1 VNLRHAI
8 DTYRGHTVPHFRLID
23 QRNRWFA
30 FSGVLILLS
39 LGGLIFR
46 HLNLSIEFEGGA
58 QISYPLESDV
68 SVQDIT
74 AVLARNGR
82 GDAEVQIIDGNQV
95 SIRTESFGP
104 EASSTALPSNASASA
119 SVSPS
124 SSASTSASPS
134 GTSSASAGTSESPA
148 GSSPD
153 TSSSSS
159 SPGLDTLKAELAE
172 QAGIAPEDV
181 NVEDIGP
188 TWGAEIS
195 KKALRG
201 LLVVLIAIMLYIT
214 LRFELKMAIGAIIAL
229 VHDVL
234 ITAGVYALTGREV
247 TPETVI
253 AILTILGFSLY
264 DTVVIY
270 DKVQENT
277 ASAALVAK
285 YGYAEV
291 VNRSLNQV
299 LMRSVNTSLVVLL
312 PILSLL
318 LFGGATLK
326 DFAFAMFVGTATG
339 AYSSIFI
346 AAPILTILKGRETR
360 YRQPDA
366 RRARSAAVPAR
377 VPAGTGD
384 GSAAAATSD
393 AAATA
398 ATARTGSAT
407 QARPRPK
414 SKKRPPAKRKR
425 R

>member
-1 VNLRHAI
+1 MNLRHAI
-8 DTYRGHTVPHFRLID
+8 DLYRGHTVPHFRINEH
-23 QRNRWFA
+23 RNRWFV

-39 LGGLIFR
+39 FGGLIFR

-58 QISYPLESDV
+58 QISYPLRNDV
-68 SVQDIT
+68 SVQDIA
-74 AVLARNGR
+74 AVLAEHGR

-104 EASSTALPSNASASA
+104 QEASASPTSTA
-119 SVSPS
+119 SSSGSPS
-124 SSASTSASPS
+124 ASGTPSPTSSPAASGTASASPPGPSPDTSSTSASP
-134 GTSSASAGTSESPA
+134 
-148 GSSPD
+148 
-153 TSSSSS
+153 
-159 SPGLDTLKAELAE
+159 GLEELKVALAR
-172 QAGIAPEDV
+172 QAGIAPEEV

-201 LLVVLIAIMLYIT
+201 LIVVLLAIMLYIT
-214 LRFELKMAIGAIIAL
+214 IRFELKMAIGAIIAL

-234 ITAGVYALTGREV
+234 ITAGVYALVGREV

-285 YGYAEV
+285 HGYAEV

-318 LFGGATLK
+318 LFGGSTLK
-326 DFAFAMFVGTATG
+326 DFAFAMFVGTGTG

-346 AAPILTILKGRETR
+346 AAPILTILKGREARQRQLESRRTR
-360 YRQPDA
+360 APA
-366 RRARSAAVPAR
+366 RARVTA
-377 VPAGTGD
+377 PAGD
-384 GSAAAATSD
+384 GEAPVAASD
-393 AAATA
+393 AAAAA